1 MYVHIENGSIDYK
14 GSLPKNWR
22 NISGLNL
29 SEGDHT
35 FLKPLGW
42 LPATETK
49 INLMYNEVY
58 DENQIIINSDDIQ
71 IIQRA
76 RSMTTSEKNERD
88 KIHLE
93 RMRDERNE
101 KLRVTDFY
109 ALSDV
114 TMLEEMETYRQSLR
128 DFPETCDMTQW
139 GIEEWPDITWPIKP
153 E

>member
-1 MYVHIENGSIDYK
+1 MYAHIENGSIDYK

-42 LPATETK
+42 LPVTETK
-49 INLMYNEVY
+49 ITLAYNKAW
-58 DENQIIINSDDIQ
+58 DEDQVIINEDDVQ

-88 KIHLE
+88 KRHLE
-93 RMRDERNE
+93 RMRDERND
-101 KLRVTDFY
+101 KLRATDFY

-114 TMLEEMETYRQSLR
+114 PMSKEMESYRQSLR

>member
-1 MYVHIENGSIDYK
+1 MYVHVENEGIDYK

-29 SEGDHT
+29 SEGDHI

-42 LPATETK
+42 LPAIETK

-58 DENQIIINSDDIQ
+58 DEDQITINSDNVQ
-71 IIQRA
+71 IIQRV

-93 RMRDERNE
+93 RMRDERND
-101 KLRVTDFY
+101 KLRATDFY

-114 TMLEEMETYRQSLR
+114 TMSEDMETYRQSLR
-128 DFPETCDMTQW
+128 DFPATCDMTKW
-139 GIEEWPDITWPIKP
+139 GTTEWPDITWPTKP
-153 E
+153 V